1 MTLVDLPAPSA
12 APRRVNLGWV
22 VMLLLTV
29 VHFGWLTA
37 HLAPAI
43 MSPDANG
50 YVVQARAAIFVF

>member
-1 MTLVDLPAPSA
+1 
-12 APRRVNLGWV
+12 
-22 VMLLLTV
+22 MLLLTV